1 MGYSMLLSAA
11 DLASLAFFLAVWVFH
26 ALATDGRLFSRVSLT
41 TAMNAQR
48 EAWMRTMA
56 RRELRMIDTGI
67 MLGLQQ
73 GTAFFAS
80 SALLAIGGCFAL
92 IGASDQVLAV
102 LGDLPFAGAPARQ
115 VFEIK
120 VIGLILLL
128 AYAFFKFGWSYRLFN
143 YCSILIGAVPVH
155 REEATHLAEIEH
167 GCAARRENE
176 HSCRKALQ
184 RRPARD
190 FLLNRVSWVVRR
202 PADFRPVH
210 PAAALRSGPTAVFLG
225 RSQGRSRRSAPDMS
239 SGPGNTESIRP
250 ANL

>member
-1 MGYSMLLSAA
+1 MRDSMLLSAA

-102 LGDLPFAGAPARQ
+102 LGDFPFAGAPTRQ

-155 REEATHLAEIEH
+155 REEATHLAEIELAVRRAAKMNILAGKH
-167 GCAARRENE
+167 FNAGLRGIFFSIGYLGWFVGPLLFVLSTLLLLCVLVRRQFFSAAR
-176 HSCRKALQ
+176 KAVL
-184 RRPARD
+184 
-190 FLLNRVSWVVRR
+190 
-202 PADFRPVH
+202 ADG
-210 PAAALRSGPTAVFLG
+210 A
-225 RSQGRSRRSAPDMS
+225 
-239 SGPGNTESIRP
+239 
-250 ANL
+250 